1 MTGPGQSRPQRRT
14 TSLSG
19 PDATA
24 RVSCSAGIASSM
36 RLGYGVSVHTYAKEP
51 SGCRSQAPPVAHGRG
66 LHLGDSLQK
75 APGCLP
81 LGCNDMDATRI
92 GGIAE
97 LAHRGLQGCSH
108 GQHDDP
114 NHHPSRDDIPRR
126 RSVPLEPVVLISPL
140 APPKTKPAGNRH
152 LLRERCPARSAPAIG
167 RAFHRVEPVGDVQ
180 SADQGRQVV
189 QFFDRSRFGHR
200 AP

>member
-1 MTGPGQSRPQRRT
+1 MQMRNLDSKTRPPGFVVSNSICTVRLRRLFRQHRSFASFRARSRHAMTGSGQSRPQRRT

-24 RVSCSAGIASSM
+24 RVSCSAGVASSM

-51 SGCRSQAPPVAHGRG
+51 SSCRSQAPPVAHGRG
-66 LHLGDSLQK
+66 FHLGDSLQK
-75 APGCLP
+75 APGGLP

-108 GQHDDP
+108 G
-114 NHHPSRDDIPRR
+114 
-126 RSVPLEPVVLISPL
+126 
-140 APPKTKPAGNRH
+140 
-152 LLRERCPARSAPAIG
+152 
-167 RAFHRVEPVGDVQ
+167 
-180 SADQGRQVV
+180 
-189 QFFDRSRFGHR
+189 
-200 AP
+200 

>member
-1 MTGPGQSRPQRRT
+1 M
-14 TSLSG
+14 
-19 PDATA
+19 
-24 RVSCSAGIASSM
+24 
-36 RLGYGVSVHTYAKEP
+36 H
-51 SGCRSQAPPVAHGRG
+51 RSKTR
-66 LHLGDSLQK
+66 
-75 APGCLP
+75 

-152 LLRERCPARSAPAIG
+152 LLRERFRARSAPAMG
-167 RAFHRVEPVGDVQ
+167 RAFHRLEPVGDVQ
-180 SADQGRQVV
+180 SAEAA
-189 QFFDRSRFGHR
+189 SRAVF
-200 AP
+200 